1 MKKWKRFRQSSWPF
15 LREEFG
21 LNLEK
26 LKKGKRMTKKF
37 LCVFFVFCFYSV
49 VAFGGIQD
57 WSQWRGPQRDGTAR
71 NFPVLAKWPA
81 TLRTIWSIE
90 VGAGHSSPVI
100 LDEIV
105 YLFSREAENEIVR
118 AIDLKTGKILWRTGY
133 IAPYKEYPGAV
144 EHGKGPKSTPVVY
157 AGKLFTLGISG
168 ILSCFSVSNGKLL
181 WQRNFSGRF
190 PANHPPFG
198 TSMSPLIED
207 GMLIVHAGGHQG
219 GAVLALDPDQGVEK
233 WSLEG
238 EGPSYSSPIVV
249 TLEKQKQIVIQVHRK
264 ILGVNL
270 NDGKIL
276 WSIPFVTP
284 CDQNIVTPVLA
295 GDILIFS
302 SLDKGTFGVRLHRER
317 ETWRP
322 EILWDTK
329 EISLYMSSPVLFKN
343 RLIGFSHKRQGE
355 FFALEPF
362 TGKILWRSGARVA
375 ENAALII
382 AGSDILILKEDAE
395 LFVLPASAD
404 SFQPVATYQVAKSA
418 TWAHPVPT
426 NQGILIKDAL
436 SLSLLR

>member
-1 MKKWKRFRQSSWPF
+1 MII
-15 LREEFG
+15 
-21 LNLEK
+21 
-26 LKKGKRMTKKF
+26 KF
-37 LCVFFVFCFYSV
+37 LCGLFIVWFIPI
-49 VAFGGIQD
+49 VAFAGIQD
-57 WSQWRGPQRDGTAR
+57 WSQWRGPKRDGTAT
-71 NFPVLAKWPA
+71 NVSAPAKWPA
-81 TLRTIWSIE
+81 TLQTIWSIP

-105 YLFSREAENEIVR
+105 YLFSREAENETAR
-118 AIDLKTGKILWRTGY
+118 AIDLRTGKILWRTGY
-133 IAPYKEYPGAV
+133 SAPYKEYAGAL

-157 AGKLFTLGISG
+157 GGKLFTLGISG
-168 ILSCFSVSNGKLL
+168 ILSSFSTSNGKLL
-181 WQRNFSGRF
+181 WQMNFSGRF
-190 PANHPPFG
+190 PVNHPPFG

-207 GMLIVHAGGHQG
+207 GMLIVHVGGHQG
-219 GAVLALDPDQGVEK
+219 GALLALDPDQGVEK
-233 WSLEG
+233 WSFDG

-270 NDGKIL
+270 NNGKIL

-302 SLDKGTFGVRLHRER
+302 SLDKGTFGVRLHREGDSWR
-317 ETWRP
+317 HET
-322 EILWDTK
+322 LWDTK
-329 EISLYMSSPVLFKN
+329 EVSLYMSSPVLVKN

-355 FFALEPF
+355 FFALEPT
-362 TGKILWRSGARVA
+362 TGKIVWKSGARIA
-375 ENAALII
+375 ENASLIVS
-382 AGSDILILKEDAE
+382 GTDILILKEDAE

-418 TWAHPVPT
+418 TWAHPIPT

-436 SLSLLR
+436 SLSLLRQ